1 MLVPYRTFNRYSMR
15 NSNSTTISKIL
26 DSNNCFNHCDQ
37 NLNVF
42 VYVDRE
48 IWESLILWTI

>member
-15 NSNSTTISKIL
+15 NSNSITIYKIL